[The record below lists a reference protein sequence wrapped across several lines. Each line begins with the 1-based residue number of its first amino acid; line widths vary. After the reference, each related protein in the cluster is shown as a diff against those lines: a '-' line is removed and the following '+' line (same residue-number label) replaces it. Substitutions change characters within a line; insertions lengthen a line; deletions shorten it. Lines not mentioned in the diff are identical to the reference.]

1 MNAAT
6 SLSLVPGTT
15 LIASPSPFPSSPSYT
30 FSIEIS
36 NQRQHVGRWYGR
48 YISSDINKLLKNR
61 CDDDKIGAN
70 TCKTSKEKFDNIEYS
85 NQAGI
90 VEKGIQFVE
99 VSVESD
105 YIPGKHEGGVDYN
118 GKSLQNAF
126 ISQIAYTFQLSGEDE
141 KNCYRFDRRSTM
153 CTFCKI
159 CIPDGRDRVIRWC
172 NAPEYVRVSVKNGEG
187 KEVAHMKVVLKFT
200 GTTDKGRFDCM
211 AIKESVERSARDDR
225 VKEVKEAVGG
235 KEVEARAT
243 CSGNEVTGNCPHE
256 CLYKLGPCFK

>member
-1 MNAAT
+1 M
-6 SLSLVPGTT
+6 
-15 LIASPSPFPSSPSYT
+15 
-30 FSIEIS
+30 
-36 NQRQHVGRWYGR
+36 
-48 YISSDINKLLKNR
+48 
-61 CDDDKIGAN
+61 
-70 TCKTSKEKFDNIEYS
+70 
-85 NQAGI
+85 

-99 VSVESD
+99 VGVESD

-187 KEVAHMKVVLKFT
+187 KEVAHMKAVLKFT
-200 GTTDKGRFDCM
+200 GTTDKGKFDCM

-225 VKEVKEAVGG
+225 VREVKEAVGG

-243 CSGNEVTGNCPHE
+243 CSGDEVTGNCPNE

>member
-1 MNAAT
+1 M
-6 SLSLVPGTT
+6 
-15 LIASPSPFPSSPSYT
+15 
-30 FSIEIS
+30 
-36 NQRQHVGRWYGR
+36 
-48 YISSDINKLLKNR
+48 
-61 CDDDKIGAN
+61 
-70 TCKTSKEKFDNIEYS
+70 
-85 NQAGI
+85 

-141 KNCYRFDRRSTM
+141 KNCYRFDRRSTV

-187 KEVAHMKVVLKFT
+187 KEV
-200 GTTDKGRFDCM
+200 
-211 AIKESVERSARDDR
+211 
-225 VKEVKEAVGG
+225 
-235 KEVEARAT
+235 EARAT
-243 CSGNEVTGNCPHE
+243 CSGDEVTGNCPNE
-256 CLYKLGPCFK
+256 CLYKLGPCFE